1 MYCHFVA
8 EKRRTNFI
16 FGRFLAAW
24 GDDFHILTGRTSI
37 AASLPGNGSNSAAG
51 KGEDFDADVN

>member
-1 MYCHFVA
+1 MA

-16 FGRFLAAW
+16 SGRFLVTR
-24 GDDFHILTGRTSI
+24 GDDFHIPIGRTTI

-51 KGEDFDADVN
+51 KGEDFDAEVN